1 MHDGDRRT
9 PEVGNMI
16 NRLGQILLV
25 ESDVVLS
32 AVLEE
37 VLCHSGHEVI
47 VVDTLKG
54 EFGLIHSASA
64 VVLDI
69 DTTAAEGELA
79 RLSLLQLCRQS
90 LPIVLMGVQVPEDL
104 DLRLRSHSAGLRSK
118 YVAWVQKPFRNEEL
132 LAAVQQAQE
141 GCVSGKVWE
150 RATHETQ
157 TMCRA
162 VESETIGRQR
172 PRT

>member
-1 MHDGDRRT
+1 MS
-9 PEVGNMI
+9 NMV
-16 NRLGQILLV
+16 GQILLV

-47 VVDTLKG
+47 VMDTLKG
-54 EFGLIHSASA
+54 ELGLIQSASA

-79 RLSLLQLCRQS
+79 RLSLSQLCRQS

-104 DLRLRSHSAGLRSK
+104 GQRLRSHSAGLRSK
-118 YVAWVQKPFRNEEL
+118 HVTWVQKPFRNEEL

-141 GCVSGKVWE
+141 GCVLGKTTE
-150 RATHETQ
+150 YT
-157 TMCRA
+157 
-162 VESETIGRQR
+162 
-172 PRT
+172 

>member
-1 MHDGDRRT
+1 MN
-9 PEVGNMI
+9 NM
-16 NRLGQILLV
+16 LGQIVLV
-25 ESDVVLS
+25 ESDIVLS

-37 VLCHSGHEVI
+37 VLCHSGYEVI

-54 EFGLIHSASA
+54 ELGFIHSTSA

-104 DLRLRSHSAGLRSK
+104 DQRLRSHSAGLRSK
-118 YVAWVQKPFRNEEL
+118 HVAWVQKPFRNEEL
-132 LAAVQQAQE
+132 LVALQQAQE
-141 GCVSGKVWE
+141 GCVSGKVWV
-150 RATHETQ
+150 RATRETQ

-162 VESETIGRQR
+162 GEGETIGRQR
-172 PRT
+172 P